1 MVNKVLPYS
10 NVVIKSLISCNIL
23 SRFCDDIKKIIL
35 EYSNI
40 DIRYLIRETR
50 FILSNMYPS
59 LYIHI
64 KEDSKQ
70 KQKQKPKLIQNLE
83 SQIPLLNISSNSH
96 STIKH
101 HNTLN
106 LIRDKK
112 IEHRKKYCKKDKTKN
127 IKYDRTIKYDFL
139 DNDPYI
145 YEDKVKNI
153 YEYESR
159 YDKYDIYDFDSLWE
173 IEMENYYRWT
183 LRDDSHYYH

>member
-40 DIRYLIRETR
+40 DIRYLIRETS

-64 KEDSKQ
+64 KDNSKQ
-70 KQKQKPKLIQNLE
+70 KQKLIQNPE
-83 SQIPLLNISSNSH
+83 SQILLLNISSNSH
-96 STIKH
+96 SIIKH

-139 DNDPYI
+139 DNEQYI
-145 YEDKVKNI
+145 YEDKV
-153 YEYESR
+153 E
-159 YDKYDIYDFDSLWE
+159 DIFDDYYSYYRDYWDDSTR
-173 IEMENYYRWT
+173 ENYYQWT
-183 LRDDSHYYH
+183 LNNDYIY